1 MVKNFGFRLMK
12 KIKKWFDEKLIILSL
27 TMSNVEKNA
36 LGQVSEPLN
45 SDVGQFRRITQGQL
59 ADSLINGEVTQE
71 VLDLKWR
78 TYKILRETDGLTSE
92 ITGYDENGMPIV
104 LTKKIDKN
112 KALKKVKLNNYDS
125 YELEMVIDNSPIALS
140 VNDIMSSNY
149 IEANEKP
156 IIISGD
162 TASLGE
168 ISGEKYF
175 GTYRTHL
182 PIRIFRETI
191 PKFDIET
198 YVKKLNIRTI
208 DEDTKLLEFCVSKY
222 PDPDNKRSI
231 LFLKEIEKA
240 KTNPRVCTM
249 LEIKKVSFITY
260 KCLGVSDFLE
270 FEYDITSFDKIIE
283 FNGTYVIKFIA
294 KTTKN
299 GDDVFEKHK
308 QKDLDEKYQQKL
320 KK

>member
-1 MVKNFGFRLMK
+1 MIMEKV
-12 KIKKWFDEKLIILSL
+12 KKWFKNKMAILSL
-27 TMSNVEKNA
+27 AMSNVEKNA

-45 SDVGQFRRITQGQL
+45 SDVGQFRRVTQGQL

-104 LTKKIDKN
+104 LTKKLDKN
-112 KALKKVKLNNYDS
+112 KALKKVKLDKHDS

-140 VNDIMSSNY
+140 VNDIMSSDY

-175 GTYRTHL
+175 GFYKNQP
-182 PIRIFRETI
+182 PIRIFRESI
-191 PKFDIET
+191 SKFDIET
-198 YVKKLNIRTI
+198 YTKKLNIRKI
-208 DEDTKLLEFCVSKY
+208 DEKTRLLEFCVSKY
-222 PDPDNKRSI
+222 ADQDNN
-231 LFLKEIEKA
+231 L
-240 KTNPRVCTM
+240 T
-249 LEIKKVSFITY
+249 
-260 KCLGVSDFLE
+260 
-270 FEYDITSFDKIIE
+270 
-283 FNGTYVIKFIA
+283 IKFLVDYIIIY
-294 KTTKN
+294 
-299 GDDVFEKHK
+299 VK
-308 QKDLDEKYQQKL
+308 QTILN
-320 KK
+320 